1 MVRGNSGR
9 VLALD
14 PAHAP
19 ILIAAAP
26 AEADAPASPSSFRCF
41 AKLLIRSIVCWLRG
55 PERNKGMSTSKS
67 FLATLFLVAAFAV
80 TCWQPAL
87 AADKKAP
94 GAGGVKTQQ
103 GQTLSVPLQCSR
115 DSGTCSCTGNAD
127 C

>member
-1 MVRGNSGR
+1 MLPSGSR
-9 VLALD
+9 KEQEHEHEQVISR
-14 PAHAP
+14 HT
-19 ILIAAAP
+19 
-26 AEADAPASPSSFRCF
+26 
-41 AKLLIRSIVCWLRG
+41 V
-55 PERNKGMSTSKS
+55 
-67 FLATLFLVAAFAV
+67 LVAAFAV

-127 C
+127 CDDLKALKVCDGGMSCSGSSSAAWTCSCKYKAPAG